1 MNEPLISVVIPT
13 FDRPF
18 FLNRAIESV
27 LVQDYKN
34 IEIIVVVDGYSD
46 NTHRLIVDLN
56 QKNKNKIVL
65 IQTKDKVGGSEA
77 RNIGVREST
86 GEFIALLD
94 DDDEWFSDKIS
105 SQLTVMNENQL
116 TIEDDFLSFSSLL

>member
-116 TIEDDFLSFSSLL
+116 TIDN